1 MVKVCRQG
9 NPHHHFVPQVT
20 AKKALGTASQDGIVE
35 VSQELRV
42 WCLQKCWG
50 FEILNGNEL
59 VSLHG
64 LLKKLMWLKLCS
76 CRCVGRKMGLVSGCP
91 GWVCPWSQQQD
102 IRSNHLVAVT
112 HPAFLTHGSNDW
124 FTNLPPQNSQWSL
137 LTMKLSVDPFNE
149 PDRAGTSDVT
159 RGNFSTTTPCSG
171 NSAGKFYCLRPAQSL
186 GRRWIEMNSRIHY
199 ADICKVS
206 QEATPM

>member
-1 MVKVCRQG
+1 M
-9 NPHHHFVPQVT
+9 
-20 AKKALGTASQDGIVE
+20 
-35 VSQELRV
+35 SQELRV

-50 FEILNGNEL
+50 FQILNRNEL

-64 LLKKLMWLKLCS
+64 LLKKLMWLKLCL

-124 FTNLPPQNSQWSL
+124 FTNLPPQNSQWSH

-149 PDRAGTSDVT
+149 PDSAGTSDVT

-186 GRRWIEMNSRIHY
+186 GRRWIGMNSRIHY